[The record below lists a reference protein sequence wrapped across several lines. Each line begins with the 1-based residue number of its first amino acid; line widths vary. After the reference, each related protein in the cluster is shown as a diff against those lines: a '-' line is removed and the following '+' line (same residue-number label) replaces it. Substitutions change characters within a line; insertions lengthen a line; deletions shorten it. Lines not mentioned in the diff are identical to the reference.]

1 MITSLRNYPSKS
13 TTRILLVAGLAIFI
27 PVYAYIVRLFSQMGI
42 DTAEFNTVWLSF
54 DVNQFQIFLQKI
66 IDQGQVAT
74 FLLSYKLNIISMSGF
89 GCAFFALAI
98 ILTRTIPQAS
108 RLYKTATA
116 FPVLAILIAILDIFP
131 SLLLVASASALPNLS
146 LWVVVT
152 ISGGYL
158 VRVIL
163 LYILLIWFAVV
174 SIKLVKTYYHKV
186 VKKTKIT
193 E

>member
-42 DTAEFNTVWLSF
+42 DTAEFNTVWWSF
-54 DVNQFQIFLQKI
+54 DVNRFQIFLQKI
-66 IDQGQVAT
+66 IGGGQVAT

-146 LWVVVT
+146 LWVVGT

>member
-1 MITSLRNYPSKS
+1 MITALRNYPSKS
-13 TTRILLVAGLAIFI
+13 STRILLVAGLAIFI

-54 DVNQFQIFLQKI
+54 DVNQFQVFLQKI
-66 IDQGQVAT
+66 IDRGQVAT
-74 FLLSYKLNIISMSGF
+74 FLLSYKLNLISMSGF

-116 FPVLAILIAILDIFP
+116 FPIMAVLIAILDIFP

-146 LWVVVT
+146 LWVVT
-152 ISGGYL
+152 AISGGYL
-158 VRVIL
+158 VRIIL

-174 SIKLVKTYYHKV
+174 STKLGKTYYNKIT
-186 VKKTKIT
+186 KKT
-193 E
+193 